1 VYFKEFLLES
11 KKSSISHFLAFIK
24 KELKLS
30 NLPKIIIIDDPKFSI
45 VNKTFGT
52 FDIDDNC
59 IRIQVSKRHKLDIFR
74 TLAHEIIHYNQRKS
88 GKELNGNDGSVDE
101 NEANSRAAVI
111 LRKYSKI
118 IDNHGY

>member
-1 VYFKEFLLES
+1 MYFKEFLLES

>member
-1 VYFKEFLLES
+1 VYFKEFLFES
-11 KKSSISHFLAFIK
+11 KKSSISHFLSFIK
-24 KELKLS
+24 KELNLS

-45 VNKTFGT
+45 DNKTFGA

>member
-1 VYFKEFLLES
+1 MYFKEFLLES

-74 TLAHEIIHYNQRKS
+74 TLAHEIIHYSQRKS

>member
-1 VYFKEFLLES
+1 MYFKEFLFES
-11 KKSSISHFLAFIK
+11 KKSSISHFLSFIK
-24 KELKLS
+24 KELNLS

-45 VNKTFGT
+45 DNKTFGT

-74 TLAHEIIHYNQRKS
+74 TLVHEIIHYNQRKR

>member
-1 VYFKEFLLES
+1 MYFKEFLFES
-11 KKSSISHFLAFIK
+11 KKSSISHFLSFIK
-24 KELKLS
+24 KELNLS

-45 VNKTFGT
+45 DNKTFGI

-88 GKELNGNDGSVDE
+88 GKEINGNDGSVDE
-101 NEANSRAAVI
+101 DEANSRTAVI
-111 LRKYSKI
+111 LRKYSRI

>member
-1 VYFKEFLLES
+1 MYFKEFLFES
-11 KKSSISHFLAFIK
+11 KKSSISHFLSFIK
-24 KELKLS
+24 KELNLS

-45 VNKTFGT
+45 DNKTFGA

>member
-1 VYFKEFLLES
+1 MYFKEFLLES
-11 KKSSISHFLAFIK
+11 KKSSISHFLSFIK
-24 KELKLS
+24 KELNLS
-30 NLPKIIIIDDPKFSI
+30 NLPKIIIVDDPKFSI
-45 VNKTFGT
+45 DNKTFGT

-74 TLAHEIIHYNQRKS
+74 TLAHEKIHYNQRKS
-88 GKELNGNDGSVDE
+88 GKELNSNDGSVDE

>member
-1 VYFKEFLLES
+1 MYFKEFLLES
-11 KKSSISHFLAFIK
+11 KKSSISHFLVFIK
-24 KELKLS
+24 KELNLS
-30 NLPKIIIIDDPKFSI
+30 NLPKIIIVDDPKFSI
-45 VNKTFGT
+45 DNKTFGT

>member
-11 KKSSISHFLAFIK
+11 KKSSISHFLSFIK
-24 KELKLS
+24 KELNLS

-45 VNKTFGT
+45 DNKTFGT

>member
-1 VYFKEFLLES
+1 VYFKEFLFES
-11 KKSSISHFLAFIK
+11 KKSSISHFLVFIK
-24 KELKLS
+24 KELNLS
-30 NLPKIIIIDDPKFSI
+30 NLPKIIIVDDPKFSI
-45 VNKTFGT
+45 DNKTFGT

>member
-1 VYFKEFLLES
+1 MYFKEFLLES

-111 LRKYSKI
+111 LRKYTKI

>member
-111 LRKYSKI
+111 LRKYTKI

>member
-1 VYFKEFLLES
+1 MYFKEFLLES
-11 KKSSISHFLAFIK
+11 KKSSISHFLSFIK
-24 KELKLS
+24 KELNLS
-30 NLPKIIIIDDPKFSI
+30 NLPKIIIVDDPKFSI
-45 VNKTFGT
+45 DNKTFGT

>member
-1 VYFKEFLLES
+1 
-11 KKSSISHFLAFIK
+11 LAFIK
-24 KELKLS
+24 KELNLS
-30 NLPKIIIIDDPKFSI
+30 NLPKIIIVDDPKFSI
-45 VNKTFGT
+45 DNKTFGT

>member
-1 VYFKEFLLES
+1 VYFKEFLFES
-11 KKSSISHFLAFIK
+11 KKSSISHFLSFIK
-24 KELKLS
+24 KELNLS

-45 VNKTFGT
+45 DNKTFGT

-74 TLAHEIIHYNQRKS
+74 TLVHEIIHYNQRKR

>member
-24 KELKLS
+24 KELNLS
-30 NLPKIIIIDDPKFSI
+30 NLPKIIIVDDPKFSI
-45 VNKTFGT
+45 DNKTFGT

>member
-1 VYFKEFLLES
+1 
-11 KKSSISHFLAFIK
+11 
-24 KELKLS
+24 
-30 NLPKIIIIDDPKFSI
+30 
-45 VNKTFGT
+45 
-52 FDIDDNC
+52 
-59 IRIQVSKRHKLDIFR
+59 LDIFR

-88 GKELNGNDGSVDE
+88 GKELNGNDGSVNE

>member
-1 VYFKEFLLES
+1 VYFKEFLFES

-24 KELKLS
+24 KELNLS
-30 NLPKIIIIDDPKFSI
+30 NLPKIIIVDDPKFSI
-45 VNKTFGT
+45 DNKTFGT

-59 IRIQVSKRHKLDIFR
+59 IRIQVFKRHKLDIFR

>member
-1 VYFKEFLLES
+1 MYFKEFLLES

-24 KELKLS
+24 KELNLS
-30 NLPKIIIIDDPKFSI
+30 NLPKIIIVDDPKFSI
-45 VNKTFGT
+45 DNKTFGT